1 MLIIVLLL
9 SAIKELKLEVPFFLP
24 LAPTVN
30 YSFSSVKQMGIL
42 LFYYFTNFE
51 RKESKNVHTR
61 RWADGEWAH
70 EDSINAVSNNKLP

>member
-1 MLIIVLLL
+1 
-9 SAIKELKLEVPFFLP
+9 
-24 LAPTVN
+24 
-30 YSFSSVKQMGIL
+30 MGIL

-70 EDSINAVSNNKLP
+70 EDSINAVSNNKPP